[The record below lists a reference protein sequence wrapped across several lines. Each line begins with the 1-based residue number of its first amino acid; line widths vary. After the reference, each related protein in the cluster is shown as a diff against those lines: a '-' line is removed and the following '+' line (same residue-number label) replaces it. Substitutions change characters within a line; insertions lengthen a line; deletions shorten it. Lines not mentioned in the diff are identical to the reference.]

1 MAAAVVAGSGTLAL
15 WQGRRADAQPTT
27 VDDKARQAEANAMS
41 RFASRTRLRRANTN
55 LTSLDSV
62 ILGYEYRLRETA
74 SLEKIFK
81 YFSSVVL
88 DGEEYMTPLDL
99 VRAISPG
106 VPPSPNSRPI
116 NIPIFE
122 KDNDK
127 LEFTKDEMPDF
138 FRFGDDDS
146 GLISYPRFLVIVTLL
161 ALPAAEIP
169 VAFGMCAGEDFKNV
183 QLRGTG
189 LNVHNFHFIMER
201 NIKIRG
207 QGYTTK
213 HEPPSITHYLFG
225 PDLKRTLTFEEFRDF
240 HLELRDNVQHMQYFL
255 LSDGLDGDGEATM
268 SLKAFARSVAALVP
282 SDYRSEIVE
291 RANSVAYT
299 KVPREIA
306 EQEIAAGRLPDT
318 VDPDNVVGNQLRVS
332 FEQFVIWQEV
342 VRSLVQME
350 EAVRRYSYEDG
361 HFSPTNINRA
371 ALAVTRAKLTKAQA
385 WTLFHLFDKE
395 GAKKLHHDQFVR
407 LLLPHSMSTN
417 PRFAAEGLG
426 LSSLFECLNKECSKC
441 VRNWYEGTT
450 DSEEQT

>member
-1 MAAAVVAGSGTLAL
+1 M
-15 WQGRRADAQPTT
+15 ADAEGKPASVTSNDR
-27 VDDKARQAEANAMS
+27 VMS

-55 LTSLDSV
+55 LTNLDSV

-88 DGEEYMTPLDL
+88 DGEEFMTPLDL
-99 VRAISPG
+99 VRAITPG

-116 NIPIFE
+116 NIPMFE
-122 KDNDK
+122 KHNDS

-138 FRFGDDDS
+138 FRFGEDDS
-146 GLISYPRFLVIVTLL
+146 GLISYSRFLVIVTLL

-169 VAFGMCAGEDFKNV
+169 VAFGMCAGEDFRNV

-189 LNVHNFHFIMER
+189 LNVHNFHFVMER

-207 QGYTTK
+207 QGYTRD
-213 HEPPSITHYLFG
+213 HEAPSIAHFLFG
-225 PDLKRTLTFEEFRDF
+225 PNLERTLSFTQFRDF
-240 HLELRDNVQHMQYFL
+240 HLKLRDNVQHMQYYL
-255 LSDGLDGDGEATM
+255 LSDGMDDAGQATM

-282 SDYRSEIVE
+282 SDYRGDFLD
-291 RANSVAYT
+291 RADSVAYT
-299 KVPREIA
+299 PIPIEIV
-306 EQEIAAGRLPDT
+306 EQEIAAGRLPNT
-318 VDPDNVVGNQLRVS
+318 VNKEKVVGNQLRVS
-332 FEQFVIWQEV
+332 FDQFVIWQEV

-371 ALAVTRAKLTKAQA
+371 ALAVTGAKLTKAQA
-385 WTLFHLFDKE
+385 WSLFHLFDKD
-395 GAKKLHHDQFVR
+395 GVKMLHHDQFVR
-407 LLLPHSMSTN
+407 LLLPHSMATN

-426 LSSLFECLNKECSKC
+426 LYSLFDCLQTECKKC

-450 DSEEQT
+450 DSDEEQS